1 MDSVNWIAIKHDLK
15 SPDFDMKKAI
25 SGLNKADKY
34 TLLELMKFTLNKE
47 RIDLQAGQISKTG
60 NEY

>member
-47 RIDLQAGQISKTG
+47 RIDL
-60 NEY
+60 